1 MLTRTQVI
9 EWMDEHHVT
18 RKQLA
23 QELNTNYNAL
33 CSVLS
38 GSRTMSAGLSSRLEQ
53 LMQQSRQLVY
63 VVPPEWEPLLKTWA
77 ATAGVTPEEMLTKI
91 LADAFKIER

>member
-1 MLTRTQVI
+1 MLTRTQI
-9 EWMDEHHVT
+9 LEWMDEHHIT

-23 QELNTNYNAL
+23 QELGVNYNAL
-33 CSVLS
+33 CSTLS
-38 GSRTMSAGLSSRLEQ
+38 GTRPISAGLNARLEQ

-77 ATAGVTPEEMLTKI
+77 ATAGVTPEEMLTRI
-91 LADAFKIER
+91 LQDAFKIER